1 MIKKNKTI
9 MDYISKEI
17 KNRCRFKT
25 TIITR
30 FSPEPNGF
38 LHIGHVKA
46 ILVNYSLA
54 KYFNGKSYIRFDDTN
69 PIKENNIYINSIL
82 EDIHWLGYKFNNI
95 YYASNYFDKLYEW
108 ALFLIKKGKAYVDDL
123 SIKEIKK
130 YRGDFK
136 SFGYN
141 SPYRNRSI
149 QENSVLFKKMYKGL
163 VKEGKKVLRAKIDMK
178 SKNINL
184 RDPIMY
190 RIINVYHSRTGNKWK
205 IYPSYDFAHGQSDI
219 LEGITHSI
227 CTLEFENNRKLY
239 KWFIKTIVNNKL
251 NYPKQIEFSRMNI
264 NYSLTSKRKI
274 KFLIDQKI
282 IVGWD
287 DPRLSTVSG
296 MRRRGYTQSS
306 LNKLCKLTGITR
318 SNNIIDINMQYYV
331 IRSDLENTVSRVM
344 CVINPIKLVLTN
356 LILDY
361 EELINVR
368 NHPFIEMG
376 TRSLFFNR
384 EIWIDCNDFNISP
397 TKNFFRL
404 SIGKKVRLRH
414 SYIIKCKKIIYFKN
428 KQIKEIQ
435 GIVYLNTKNK
445 NIDGKK
451 IKGVIHWVSVKHG
464 VKVEVRHYKHLLKK
478 HINNH
483 ILNNI
488 NKNSLKIHKSIGEP
502 ILSNIK
508 PETKLQ
514 FERVGYYC
522 ADRYDYKKNN
532 WVFNK
537 IISLKT

>member
-1 MIKKNKTI
+1 MIKKNI
-9 MDYISKEI
+9 IDYISKEI
-17 KNRCRFKT
+17 KTRSMFKK

-30 FSPEPNGF
+30 FSPEPNGC
-38 LHIGHVKA
+38 LHLGHVKS
-46 ILVNYSLA
+46 IWVNYSLA
-54 KYFNGKSYIRFDDTN
+54 KYFNGKCYIRFDDTN
-69 PIKENNIYINSIL
+69 PIKENNIYINSVL
-82 EDIHWLGYKFNNI
+82 EDIHWLGYKFHNI
-95 YYASNYFDKLYEW
+95 YYASNYFNKLYEW
-108 ALFLIKKGKAYVDDL
+108 ALLLIKKGNAYVDDL
-123 SIKEIKK
+123 SITEIKK

-149 QENSVLFKKMYKGL
+149 KDNIFLFKKMYKGF
-163 VKEGKKVLRAKIDMK
+163 VKEGNKVLRAKIDMK

-190 RIINVYHSRTGNKWK
+190 RIINTYHYRTGNKWK

-239 KWFIKTIVNNKL
+239 QWFIKNILKNKL
-251 NYPKQIEFSRMNI
+251 KYPKQIEFSRMNI

-274 KFLIDQKI
+274 KLLIDKKI
-282 IVGWD
+282 IGGWD
-287 DPRLSTVSG
+287 DPRLTTVSG
-296 MRRRGYTQSS
+296 MRRRGYTPSS

-318 SNNIIDINMQYYV
+318 SNNIIDINMQYYI
-331 IRSDLENTVSRVM
+331 IRSDLENKVIRVM

-356 LILDY
+356 LIVDY

-384 EIWIDCNDFNISP
+384 EIWIDLNDFNISP
-397 TKNFFRL
+397 KKNFFRL
-404 SIGKKVRLRH
+404 SLGTKVRLRH
-414 SYIIKCKKIIYFKN
+414 SYIIKCNKIIYFKN
-428 KQIKEIQ
+428 KKIKEIQ

-445 NIDGKK
+445 NLEGKK

-464 VKVEVRHYKHLLKK
+464 VKVEIRHYKNLLK
-478 HINNH
+478 NN
-483 ILNNI
+483 IKNNI
-488 NKNSLKIHKSIGEP
+488 NQNSLKINQSVGES

-508 PETKLQ
+508 PETKVQ
-514 FERVGYYC
+514 FERVGYFC
-522 ADRYDYKKNN
+522 ADRYDYNKNN
-532 WVFNK
+532 LVFNK
-537 IISLKT
+537 IISLKR